1 MRTSPA
7 ALAVGLGLA
16 ALATPARAQV
26 APPAWSLQLE
36 GGAEYDSNIHRLE
49 LRDGVDD
56 EGGVEGAPL
65 ARLGLR
71 HRVSVRPARTQR
83 FTLASTGGLKLFS
96 GDSGQ
101 SENAG
106 VVSSDGAYE
115 WNVRGRGALLG
126 LHGSFYD
133 ASQVEL
139 YDPPPGSGGFSGR
152 TFRTAAGEGSVAL
165 LGESGHRVT
174 ALVGYRLFHYKPDPI
189 FDWEGE
195 HYALLYQTTFWRGDP
210 DQDDDAASLDVSGG
224 YRVERRS
231 YDAGARTASCA
242 DEDAADPLCSAGT
255 SIDRADLNHSV
266 AAEAIY
272 SGRNISSARY
282 ELTVND
288 SNSYGE
294 SLVRQRLRL
303 GTTTELMTAL
313 YLTAEAT
320 VLLNVYLDPLV
331 VARDEEARTFVSI
344 DDENRNSLSV
354 HLSRALGDAWAIEAR
369 YAIYS
374 NEFTNEELSFR
385 RQTAYLGAVYRT
397 GD

>member
-1 MRTSPA
+1 MRVIGATM
-7 ALAVGLGLA
+7 LAVLGVA
-16 ALATPARAQV
+16 ASPARAQA
-26 APPAWSLQLE
+26 APPDWSLQLE
-36 GGAEYDSNIHRLE
+36 GGGEYDSNIHRLE
-49 LRDGVDD
+49 LREGGDD
-56 EGGVEGAPL
+56 EGAVEGAPL
-65 ARLGLR
+65 ARLGAR
-71 HRVSVRPARTQR
+71 HRISARLSRTQR

-96 GDSGQ
+96 SDSGQ
-101 SENAG
+101 SENVA

-115 WNVRGRGALLG
+115 WNLRGRGALLG
-126 LHGSFYD
+126 LHGSYYD
-133 ASQVEL
+133 AIQAEL
-139 YDPPPGSGGFSGR
+139 YDPPIGSPYSGR
-152 TFRTAAGEGSVAL
+152 TFRTLAGEGSAAL
-165 LGESGHRVT
+165 LGEGGHRVT
-174 ALVGYRLFHYKPDPI
+174 ALVGYRTFHYKPDPI

-195 HYALLYQTTFWRGDP
+195 HYALLYQASMWRGDP
-210 DQDDDAASLDVSGG
+210 DQDDDAASFDLSAG

-231 YDAGARTASCA
+231 YDSNARTASCA
-242 DEDAADPLCSAGT
+242 DQDAADPLCSAGT
-255 SIDRADLNHSV
+255 GIERADLNHSV

-272 SGRNISSARY
+272 SGRRIYSARY

-294 SLVRQRLRL
+294 SLVRQRLKL
-303 GTTTELMTAL
+303 GTTAELLPSL
-313 YLTAEAT
+313 YLTAEGT

-344 DDENRNSLSV
+344 DDENRNSLSLT
-354 HLSRALGDAWAIEAR
+354 LSRAFGESWALEAR

>member
-1 MRTSPA
+1 MRPVSIGATM
-7 ALAVGLGLA
+7 LAVLGGA
-16 ALATPARAQV
+16 AAPARAQV
-26 APPAWSLQLE
+26 APPDWSLQLE
-36 GGAEYDSNIHRLE
+36 GGGEYDSNIHRLE

-56 EGGVEGAPL
+56 EQGVEGAPL
-65 ARLGLR
+65 ARLGAR
-71 HRVSVRPARTQR
+71 HRVSVRPSRTQR

-101 SENAG
+101 SENAA

-139 YDPPPGSGGFSGR
+139 YDPPPGSASGFSGR
-152 TFRTAAGEGSVAL
+152 TFRTAAGEGSAAL
-165 LGESGHRVT
+165 LGDSGHRVT

-195 HYALLYQTTFWRGDP
+195 HYALLYQTSIWRGDP
-210 DQDDDAASLDVSGG
+210 AEDDDAASLDLSAG

-231 YDAGARTASCA
+231 YDASARTASCA

-255 SIDRADLNHSV
+255 NIDRADLNHSV
-266 AAEAIY
+266 AAESIY
-272 SGRNISSARY
+272 SGRRIYSARY

-303 GTTTELMTAL
+303 GTTMELLTSL

-331 VARDEEARTFVSI
+331 VARDEEA
-344 DDENRNSLSV
+344 
-354 HLSRALGDAWAIEAR
+354 
-369 YAIYS
+369 
-374 NEFTNEELSFR
+374 
-385 RQTAYLGAVYRT
+385 
-397 GD
+397 